1 MNWRQIRANILMVG
15 GSQLGQK
22 LVGFLVIAIM
32 TRHLA
37 RERMGEFFL
46 AAAIG
51 TITAQATELGTTRHL
66 IRSVARDRGKALDHL
81 SGVISLRLP
90 VMVLAFLLVNA
101 ACLVVRPA
109 LSGTLLLVSFYLLL
123 QDLVFSFSAFFVGL
137 ELYGYRVTIELV
149 GQVVLA
155 GLVLLVVSQG
165 GGLQALLWAY
175 VVTHA
180 TVVAV
185 TYGIV
190 RAKHGPIHL
199 RWDLEGSKDVLRQAL
214 PVFGITILDAVH
226 FKAGTVMLGFLQ
238 PLAAVASY
246 EAAYRLFEVSRLG
259 IRPVALIFYPICVAL
274 AARHDWPALRR
285 LFRKL
290 TATSL
295 LIGAAAAL
303 FVVIAAGLVVP
314 LVFGGKYLDSV
325 PLARVLF
332 LAAPTLFTGVLTV
345 FLIHTLHLELIALRV
360 VITCIVANVVLN
372 AVAIPLWGP
381 MGAACV
387 TLVTQTLWS
396 VWIVRIVLRRLREA
410 RVPSVDLATPE
421 EESFAV

>member
-51 TITAQATELGTTRHL
+51 TIAAQATELGTTRHL
-66 IRSVARDRGKALDHL
+66 IRSVARDRGRALDHL
-81 SGVISLRLP
+81 SSVISLRLP
-90 VMVLAFLLVNA
+90 VMLLVFLLLNA

-149 GQVVLA
+149 GQIVLA

-165 GGLQALLWAY
+165 GGLEALLWAY

-185 TYGIV
+185 TFGIV
-190 RAKHGPIHL
+190 RAKHGPLHL
-199 RWDLEGSKDVLRQAL
+199 RWDPEGSKDVLRQSL
-214 PVFGITILDAVH
+214 PVFGITMLDAVH

-238 PLAAVASY
+238 PLPAVASY

-259 IRPVALIFYPICVAL
+259 IRPIALIFYPICVAL
-274 AARHDWPALRR
+274 AARHDWPELRR

-303 FVVIAAGLVVP
+303 VVVTTAGLVVP
-314 LVFGGKYLDSV
+314 IVFGPKYLDSV

-332 LAAPTLFTGVLTV
+332 LAAPTLFTGLLTV

-360 VITCIVANVVLN
+360 VIACIVANVVLN

-381 MGAACV
+381 MGAAWV

-396 VWIVRIVLRRLREA
+396 FWIVRIVLRRLREA
-410 RVPSVDLATPE
+410 RVPSVDVATPE
-421 EESFAV
+421 EESFAG

>member
-1 MNWRQIRANILMVG
+1 
-15 GSQLGQK
+15 
-22 LVGFLVIAIM
+22 
-32 TRHLA
+32 
-37 RERMGEFFL
+37 
-46 AAAIG
+46 
-51 TITAQATELGTTRHL
+51 
-66 IRSVARDRGKALDHL
+66 
-81 SGVISLRLP
+81 
-90 VMVLAFLLVNA
+90 
-101 ACLVVRPA
+101 VRPA

-165 GGLQALLWAY
+165 GELQALLWAY

-185 TYGIV
+185 TFGIV
-190 RAKHGPIHL
+190 RAKHGPVHL
-199 RWDLEGSKDVLRQAL
+199 RWDPEGSKDVLRQSL

-238 PLAAVASY
+238 PLPAVASY

-259 IRPVALIFYPICVAL
+259 IRPIALIFYPICVAL
-274 AARHDWPALRR
+274 AARHDWPELRR

-290 TATSL
+290 TRTSL
-295 LIGAAAAL
+295 LIGAAVAL
-303 FVVIAAGLVVP
+303 VVVTTAGLVVP
-314 LVFGGKYLDSV
+314 LVFGAKYHDSV
-325 PLARVLF
+325 ALARVLF
-332 LAAPTLFTGVLTV
+332 LAAPTLFTGVVTV

-360 VITCIVANVVLN
+360 VITCLVANVALN
-372 AVAIPLWGP
+372 AVAIPVWGP
-381 MGAACV
+381 MGAAWV

>member
-1 MNWRQIRANILMVG
+1 
-15 GSQLGQK
+15 
-22 LVGFLVIAIM
+22 M
-32 TRHLA
+32 TRHLS
-37 RERMGEFFL
+37 RDRMGEFFL

-51 TITAQATELGTTRHL
+51 TIAAQATELGTSRHL
-66 IRSVARDRGKALDHL
+66 IRSVARDRGRALEYL
-81 SGVISLRLP
+81 ASVISLRLP
-90 VMVLAFLLVNA
+90 MMLLVFVLVNA
-101 ACLVVRPA
+101 ACLVARPA
-109 LSGTLLLVSFYLLL
+109 LSGTLVLVSFYLLL
-123 QDLVFSFSAFFVGL
+123 QDLVFTFSAFFVGL

-175 VVTHA
+175 VATHA

-185 TYGIV
+185 TFGIV
-190 RAKHGPIHL
+190 RARHGPVHL
-199 RWDLEGSKDVLRQAL
+199 RWNPEDGKQVLRQSL

-226 FKAGTVMLGFLQ
+226 FKAGTVLLGFLQ
-238 PLAAVASY
+238 PLPAVASY

-259 IRPVALIFYPICVAL
+259 IRPIALIFYPICVAL
-274 AARHDWPALRR
+274 AARHDWPELRR

-303 FVVIAAGLVVP
+303 VVVTAAGILVP
-314 LVFGGKYLDSV
+314 LVFGAKYADSV

-360 VITCIVANVVLN
+360 VISCIVANVALN

-387 TLVTQTLWS
+387 TLVTQSIWTL
-396 VWIVRIVLRRLREA
+396 WIVRIVLQRLREA
-410 RVPSVDLATPE
+410 RVPSVDVGSPE

>member
-51 TITAQATELGTTRHL
+51 TIAAQATELGTTRHL

-81 SGVISLRLP
+81 SSVISLRLP

-109 LSGTLLLVSFYLLL
+109 ISGTLLLVSFYLLL

-149 GQVVLA
+149 GQIVLA

-185 TYGIV
+185 TFGIV
-190 RAKHGPIHL
+190 RARHGPVHL
-199 RWDLEGSKDVLRQAL
+199 RWDLEGSKDVLRQSL

-238 PLAAVASY
+238 PLPAVASY

-274 AARHDWPALRR
+274 AARHDWPELRR

-290 TATSL
+290 TTTSL
-295 LIGAAAAL
+295 LIGTAAAL

-314 LVFGGKYLDSV
+314 LVFGSKYLDSV

-345 FLIHTLHLELIALRV
+345 FLVHTLHLELIALRV

-381 MGAACV
+381 MGAAWV

>member
-51 TITAQATELGTTRHL
+51 TIAAQATELGTTRHL
-66 IRSVARDRGKALDHL
+66 IRSVARDRGRALDHL
-81 SGVISLRLP
+81 SSVISLRLP
-90 VMVLAFLLVNA
+90 VMLLVFLLINA

-165 GGLQALLWAY
+165 GELQALLWAY

-185 TYGIV
+185 TFGIV
-190 RAKHGPIHL
+190 RAKHGPVHL
-199 RWDLEGSKDVLRQAL
+199 RWDPEGSKDVLRQSL

-238 PLAAVASY
+238 PLPAVASY

-259 IRPVALIFYPICVAL
+259 IRPIALIFYPICVAL
-274 AARHDWPALRR
+274 AARHDWPELRR

-290 TATSL
+290 TRTSL
-295 LIGAAAAL
+295 LIGAAVAL
-303 FVVIAAGLVVP
+303 VVVTAAGLIVP
-314 LVFGGKYLDSV
+314 LVFGAKYHDSV
-325 PLARVLF
+325 ALARVLF
-332 LAAPTLFTGVLTV
+332 LAAPTLFTGVVTV

-360 VITCIVANVVLN
+360 VITCLVANVALN
-372 AVAIPLWGP
+372 AVAIPVWGP
-381 MGAACV
+381 MGAAWV